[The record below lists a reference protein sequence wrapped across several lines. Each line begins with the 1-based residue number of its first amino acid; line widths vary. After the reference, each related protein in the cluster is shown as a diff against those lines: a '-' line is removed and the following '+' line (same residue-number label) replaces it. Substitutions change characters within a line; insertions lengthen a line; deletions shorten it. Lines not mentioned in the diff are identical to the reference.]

1 MFTKEGIRLTIKQ
14 AANLYGI
21 TPQAI
26 YQRLKK
32 EGVNIERMKSKETG
46 ELTPD
51 AELVFSKLFSRHE
64 GQKAESF
71 KSIMEAQ
78 KVEIESLQKERQE
91 LLAQLKRLEN
101 ENAELKNDKAN
112 WSKALEVAQALHR
125 DTLNRLLPA
134 AGQTVQT
141 ARKPIRERIGD
152 FFKK

>member
-1 MFTKEGIRLTIKQ
+1 MTIKQ

-32 EGVNIERMKSKETG
+32 EDINIDKLKSKENG

-51 AELVFSKLFSRHE
+51 AELVFSKLFTRHE
-64 GQKAESF
+64 GQKVESF

-91 LLAQLKRLEN
+91 LLLQLKRLEN
-101 ENAELKNDKAN
+101 ENAELKNDKTN
-112 WSKALEVAQALHR
+112 WSRALEAAQALHH
-125 DTLNRLLPA
+125 DTLIRLLPA